1 MKVTSS
7 AIKSNKS
14 KENTRTKKFSIA
26 NKMIVASVIDSMESI
41 QTLDFDEWL
50 DILLFTKSLQKSK

>member
-7 AIKSNKS
+7 ATKSNKS
-14 KENTRTKKFSIA
+14 KENTHMKKLSVV
-26 NKMIVASVIDSMESI
+26 NKMIVASVVDSVESI

>member
-1 MKVTSS
+1 MKVTSNV
-7 AIKSNKS
+7 IKSNKS
-14 KENTRTKKFSIA
+14 KENIHTKKLSTI
-26 NKMIVASVIDSMESI
+26 NKIIVASVIDSVESI